1 MYPYYENYP
10 YYPMP
15 YPDYRDEDEGEY
27 LNSEEDFDDAPGFR
41 HHRRRRRCCR
51 PCNPCFPCS
60 PFFCSPFQGGCGS
73 FGGWGG
79 CGGWG
84 GGWGC

>member
-15 YPDYRDEDEGEY
+15 YPDYREEDDY
-27 LNSEEDFDDAPGFR
+27 LNSEEDFDEAPGFR
-41 HHRRRRRCCR
+41 HHHHHRRRCCF
-51 PCNPCFPCS
+51 PCFPYSSCFPCS

-84 GGWGC
+84 C